1 MQSRPTEAVC
11 SNRCCRYHLPPT
23 STCSMV
29 RLQASPADR
38 EPGLVDHQRLLA
50 KALLPNELQGPKR
63 GSNGDA
69 SCPGNRNPIPD
80 KSPGSTTDFRQEQTL
95 LPQRQTLWKRC
106 SLFPFDL

>member
-23 STCSMV
+23 STCSTL

-38 EPGLVDHQRLLA
+38 EPGLVYHRRLLA
-50 KALLPNELQGPKR
+50 KALLPNELPSPKPN
-63 GSNGDA
+63 SNGHA
-69 SCPGNRNPIPD
+69 SCPGNRNPFLD

-95 LPQRQTLWKRC
+95 LLQTQTLSK
-106 SLFPFDL
+106 